1 MAINKISVILI
12 KANTA
17 IEDIIKDGCTS
28 EQLGAGTFY
37 YKPSFQR
44 PPKWVNSFFN
54 NTLQNEAR
62 LRTSSVQGALLVNRD
77 YEGITRCFVI
87 CFGYGR
93 NIINPNAIEER
104 FGLITTLNSVDAE
117 NLRSIDIN
125 SLEAIPKTNRI
136 QSSKLSGIPNFNIDI
151 EKDLLKAVTGKC
163 TIEPLGKN
171 ISGADPLCISTH
183 VDIDSIG
190 DVLDIA
196 YRQYKRETYKEHFD
210 WIDHIAVIKSSEIIN
225 QLDAILLEKLNALE
239 LDKIWMA
246 VPDVV
251 DWDVIH
257 ELKLNSRG
265 SACDDIDI
273 QSVLTDVYGN
283 TINNIGQLKSKYVK
297 AYNADGSEISK
308 WTYHKCLY
316 AEIEL
321 ANEQYIINNGKWY
334 RINTDF
340 VQMINDFYASATI
353 SDIQLPNYSHSNE
366 GEYNEAA
373 VNTSEMFLCM
383 DKKLISTGVSQ
394 NNIEFCDIYTSEKQM
409 IHIKRY
415 GGSSVLSHLFN
426 QGLVSANLFITK
438 QFRVKLNQKLE
449 ERWIVPTDAKIKVD
463 EYEVIFGIINKIN
476 EERPSIPFFSKIT
489 FKNIASTLSNYGY
502 KVSLKRILDVTQ
514 NV

>member
-17 IEDIIKDGCTS
+17 IEDIIKDGCSS
-28 EQLGAGTFY
+28 EKIKSDIFY

-44 PPKWVNSFFN
+44 QPKWVNSFFN
-54 NTLQNEAR
+54 NTLQDKDH
-62 LRTSSVQGALLVNRD
+62 LRTSSVQGALLINRN
-77 YEGITRCFVI
+77 YEGMIRYFAI

-93 NIINPNAIEER
+93 NIINLNAIEER

-151 EKDLLKAVTGKC
+151 EKDLLKAVAGKC

-171 ISGADPLCISTH
+171 ISGADPLCISTQ

-196 YRQYKRETYKEHFD
+196 YSQYKRETYKEHFD

-257 ELKLNSRG
+257 KLKLSSRG

-273 QSVLTDVYGN
+273 KSVLTEVYEN
-283 TINNIGQLKSKYVK
+283 TIDNIEQLKRKYVK
-297 AYNADGSEISK
+297 AYNADGSEINK

-340 VQMINDFYASATI
+340 VQMINDFYTSAAI
-353 SDIQLPNYSHSNE
+353 SDIQLPNYSHLNE

-373 VNTSEMFLCM
+373 SNTSEMFFCM
-383 DKKLISTGVSQ
+383 DKKLISTGVSK
-394 NNIEFCDIYTSEKQM
+394 NNIEFCDIYTSGKQM
-409 IHIKRY
+409 IHIKRH

-438 QFRVKLNQKLE
+438 QFRVKLNEKLE
-449 ERWIVPTDAKIKVD
+449 IGWIVPTDTKIKID
-463 EYEVIFGIINKIN
+463 EYEVVFGIISKIN

-489 FKNIASTLSNYGY
+489 FKNIASTLSNFGY
-502 KVSLKRILDVTQ
+502 KVSLKRISDNTQ

>member
-1 MAINKISVILI
+1 MAVNKISIILI

-17 IEDIIKDGCTS
+17 IEDIIKDSCDN
-28 EQLGAGTFY
+28 ERLGAGIFY

-44 PPKWVNSFFN
+44 PPKWVNTFFN
-54 NTLQNEAR
+54 NTLKNEGR
-62 LRTSSVQGALLVNRD
+62 LRTSSVQGALLINRN
-77 YEGITRCFVI
+77 YEGIARCFVI

-104 FGLITTLNSVDAE
+104 FGLITTLNSVDSE

-163 TIEPLGKN
+163 TIELLGKN
-171 ISGADPLCISTH
+171 ISGADLLCISTQ

-190 DVLDIA
+190 DILDIA
-196 YRQYKRETYKEHFD
+196 YRQYKREAYKEHFN

-225 QLDAILLEKLNALE
+225 QLDTILIEKINSLE

-257 ELKLNSRG
+257 ELKLTSRG
-265 SACDDIDI
+265 NACDDIDI

-283 TINNIGQLKSKYVK
+283 TIYNIGQLKSNYVK
-297 AYNADGSEISK
+297 AYNADGSEICK

-321 ANEQYIINNGKWY
+321 KNEQYIINNGKWY

-340 VQMINDFYASATI
+340 VQNINEFYANATI

-366 GEYNEAA
+366 GEYNNAA
-373 VNTSEMFLCM
+373 VKTSEMFFCM

-394 NNIEFCDIYTSEKQM
+394 NNIEFCDIYTSRKQM
-409 IHIKRY
+409 VHIKRY

-426 QGLVSANLFITK
+426 QGLVSANLFISK
-438 QFRVKLNQKLE
+438 QFRVNLNQKLE
-449 ERWIVPTDAKIKVD
+449 EAWIVPTDKRIKID
-463 EYEVIFGIINKIN
+463 EYEVVFGIISKNN

-502 KVSLKRILDVTQ
+502 KVSLKRILDITQ
-514 NV
+514 IT